1 MKLVLAAPLLAT
13 ALLARCKAPDG
24 CTSMATRC
32 AGNVAQ
38 ICNADG
44 SWQVLADC
52 DAVSNN
58 SGSAFT
64 CAYVNDEDAAGY
76 TCAPA
81 DSDAGNAHGG
91 VL

>member
-1 MKLVLAAPLLAT
+1 
-13 ALLARCKAPDG
+13 
-24 CTSMATRC
+24 MATRC

-44 SWQVLADC
+44 SWQVLVDC

-58 SGSAFT
+58 SGAAFT
-64 CAYVNDEDAAGY
+64 CAYVNEEDAAGY
-76 TCAPA
+76 TCVPA
-81 DSDAGNAHGG
+81 DSDASRAQGG